1 MVKLPPNTMSQSF
14 DIAWSMLKQDFR
26 EAMESQV
33 DPQGQLAQAL
43 AMARQQGQTPPIQFA
58 PRLPQPQTMPQDPR
72 QTTLPP
78 EFIGDAT
85 VGRDFSQ
92 ALQNIK
98 PKPK

>member
-14 DIAWSMLKQDFR
+14 EIAWSILKQDFR

-43 AMARQQGQTPPIQFA
+43 AMARQQRATTPIQFA

-85 VGRDFSQ
+85 VGGDFSQ
-92 ALQNIK
+92 ALQDIK
-98 PKPK
+98 QKR

>member
-14 DIAWSMLKQDFR
+14 DIAWFMLKQDFR

-33 DPQGQLAQAL
+33 DQQGQLAQAL
-43 AMARQQGQTPPIQFA
+43 AMARQQEPAPPIQFA

-98 PKPK
+98 PKR

>member
-1 MVKLPPNTMSQSF
+1 MSQSF
-14 DIAWSMLKQDFR
+14 NIAWSMLKQDFR
-26 EAMESQV
+26 EVMESQV

-43 AMARQQGQTPPIQFA
+43 AMARQQRPAPPIQFA

-85 VGRDFSQ
+85 VGGDFRQ
-92 ALQNIK
+92 ALKNIK
-98 PKPK
+98 PKR

>member
-1 MVKLPPNTMSQSF
+1 MSQSF

-26 EAMESQV
+26 EVMESQV
-33 DPQGQLAQAL
+33 DPQGRLAQAL
-43 AMARQQGQTPPIQFA
+43 AMARQQGQAPPIQFV

-92 ALQNIK
+92 ALQDIK
-98 PKPK
+98 QKR

>member
-33 DPQGQLAQAL
+33 DQQGQLAQAL
-43 AMARQQGQTPPIQFA
+43 TMARQQGQAPPIQFA
-58 PRLPQPQTMPQDPR
+58 PRLPQPQTMPKDPR

-85 VGRDFSQ
+85 VGGDFSQ
-92 ALQNIK
+92 SLQSIR
-98 PKPK
+98 PKR